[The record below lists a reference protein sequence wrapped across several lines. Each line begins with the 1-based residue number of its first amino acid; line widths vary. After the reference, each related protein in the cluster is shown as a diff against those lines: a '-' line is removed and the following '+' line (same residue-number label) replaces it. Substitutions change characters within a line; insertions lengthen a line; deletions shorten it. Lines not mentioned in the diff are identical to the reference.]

1 MKKSIKNLLSYLI
14 VIMLCLNI
22 TACIIP
28 DVKNKEQN
36 STENSSSN
44 HKSRRRKKRKKEKE
58 TANIS
63 ETKKELEK
71 TNQNDLFSGTSTSWT
86 AEDDNSKLILDDKGN
101 FFWYQ
106 DDSVHDDNYFAG
118 KYTILMGADAFNF
131 LTHDLK
137 QYGITEEELMD
148 VILRSDKYSL
158 ETLTCIDLF
167 HESFL
172 YQGKEMVK
180 KPESKYYF
188 GFILDYDDT
197 IVLDIANMQTCSYY
211 LFIKD

>member
-71 TNQNDLFSGTSTSWT
+71 TNQNDLFSGTSWT

>member
-71 TNQNDLFSGTSTSWT
+71 TNQNDLFSGTSWT

-197 IVLDIANMQTCSYY
+197 IMLDIANMQTCSYY

>member
-71 TNQNDLFSGTSTSWT
+71 TNQNDLFSGTSWT

-180 KPESKYYF
+180 KTESKYYF

-197 IVLDIANMQTCSYY
+197 IVFDIANMQTCSYY